1 MIWSIETITVA
12 RALTPGPEVFFQ
24 RDFESW
30 VNIAVHMFVLRSD
43 LGIVLVDSGLI
54 ADPEPLN
61 AAMRRNKGQQA
72 GFETVDSPAESYLG
86 TDVLA
91 VMLTSFGP
99 YAAGGLDRLRPD
111 TPVYVSARGLA
122 DLRRPEEPR
131 FVHTLPGEISA
142 RLERATPVNGQE
154 CLLPGL
160 RFHEVG
166 IHHPASAAVEIE
178 TAAGRV
184 VIADPVFTAA
194 NLERQIALGAAED
207 ASGWFAMVR
216 TFAARNAAFLPVHEP
231 SPAPVSVVCE
241 PDGGWHVQNLR
252 TMEAP

>member
-24 RDFESW
+24 RDFDSW
-30 VNIAVHMFVLRSD
+30 VNIAIHMFVLRSD
-43 LGIVLVDSGLI
+43 LGVVLVDSGLI

-61 AAMRRNKGQQA
+61 AAMRRKKGQKA
-72 GFETVDSPAESYLG
+72 GFETVASQAEIYLG

-131 FVHTLPGEISA
+131 FLHPLPGKIRA
-142 RLERATPVNGQE
+142 RLEQAIPVSGQD

-160 RFHEVG
+160 HFHEVG

-216 TFAARNAAFLPVHEP
+216 MFAARNAAFLPVHEP
-231 SPAPVSVVCE
+231 SPAPVSLVCE

>member
-1 MIWSIETITVA
+1 MIWSIETMTVA
-12 RALTPGPEVFFQ
+12 HALTPGPEVFFQ

-43 LGIVLVDSGLI
+43 LGIVLVDTGLI
-54 ADPEPLN
+54 ANLEPLN
-61 AAMRRNKGQQA
+61 AAMRRNKGPKA
-72 GFETVDSPAESYLG
+72 GFERIESRAGSYLG

-99 YAAGGLDRLRPD
+99 YATGGLDRLRPD
-111 TPVYVSARGLA
+111 TPVYVSARGMA
-122 DLRRPEEPR
+122 DLRRPEEPQ
-131 FVHTLPGEISA
+131 FVHTLPGEICA
-142 RLERATPVNGQE
+142 RLDQATPVSGQE

-252 TMEAP
+252 TMEAS

>member
-61 AAMRRNKGQQA
+61 AAMRRNKGQKA
-72 GFETVDSPAESYLG
+72 GFETIDSRAETYLG

-99 YAAGGLDRLRPD
+99 YATGGLDRLRPD

-122 DLRRPEEPR
+122 ALHRPEEPR
-131 FVHTLPGEISA
+131 FVHPLPGNISA
-142 RLERATPVNGQE
+142 RLEQAIPVNGQD

-166 IHHPASAAVEIE
+166 IHHPASAAVEID

-194 NLERQIALGAAED
+194 NLERQIALGASED

-216 TFAARNAAFLPVHEP
+216 TFAERNAAFLPVHEP